1 MYQILQH
8 ALADKSNKTK
18 FTLLFSNV
26 TEKDILLREEF
37 DSLAKKYPDTFK
49 VVYYLDKGERDWKGV
64 SDSAYLRY
72 VHSQRSGETR
82 YISKEGIQKYVAG
95 ADSGNK
101 VKVFVCGKLFSSIR
115 IRFFRLRGTL
125 LGPPGQVASLAG
137 KKDGMKQ
144 GELGGILKELG
155 YTEDQVYKF

>member
-37 DSLAKKYPDTFK
+37 DSLAKKYPDTLK
-49 VVYYLDKGERDWKGV
+49 VVYYLDKGERDWKGM
-64 SDSAYLRY
+64 SDIAHIGFIY
-72 VHSQRSGETR
+72 SQRSGETG

-95 ADSGNK
+95 PDSGNK
-101 VKVFVCGKLFSSIR
+101 VKVFVCGKFFSLIR
-115 IRFFRLRGTL
+115 MTF
-125 LGPPGQVASLAG
+125 PG
-137 KKDGMKQ
+137 
-144 GELGGILKELG
+144 
-155 YTEDQVYKF
+155 